1 MKKGVNVNRYEK
13 EIIALVDT
21 LKELVRSKNMRM
33 IEDAID
39 DIVGLVELYK
49 EAIEDELTPPK
60 EEGSIQ
66 EDTGMYERD
75 IIGQFD

>member
-1 MKKGVNVNRYEK
+1 MKKGVNVDRYEK
-13 EIIALVDT
+13 EIIAMVDT

-39 DIVGLVELYK
+39 DIAGLIKLYK
-49 EAIEDELTPPK
+49 EAIEDELTPPE

-66 EDTGMYERD
+66 EGTGMYESDFKRV
-75 IIGQFD
+75 G